1 MLVLILFLLLA
12 IFIACYVYRK
22 NILSLSTLKNRHV
35 LITGGSKGIGL
46 ELAKIAVQNAAHVTI
61 VARDKN
67 CLDAAK
73 NELEKFKSN
82 PNEQNI
88 LTYSLDV
95 CNANETIDSVI
106 RDAVNE
112 SGPIYLLACCAGNAI
127 AKTFSDSTNED
138 FHRMMNV
145 NYFGTVNIIKA
156 CLPSLK
162 NNQNGS
168 HILLFSSLAGIF
180 GLYGY
185 SAYAASKFA
194 LTGLAEVLDMELRPF
209 NINITVSFP
218 PDTDTPGYK
227 MEQID
232 KPHIT
237 KLISEEGG
245 IYSAGQVAKQCLYDT
260 ISKKFTSTVGI
271 SGFFL
276 INLCSGMMP
285 ARSWFQCLFQV
296 FTMGLLRLVGLQFL
310 YSCQKTIEK
319 NISLSDKKK

>member
-1 MLVLILFLLLA
+1 M
-12 IFIACYVYRK
+12 IAGYIYRK
-22 NILSLSTLKNRHV
+22 NAVSLKTLKNCHV

-46 ELAKIAVQNAAHVTI
+46 EIAKIAVQNEAHVTI

-67 CLDAAK
+67 YLDAAK
-73 NELEKFKSN
+73 NQLEKLSN
-82 PNEQNI
+82 NKQQNI

-95 CNANETIDSVI
+95 CDANEMIKNVV

-127 AKTFSDSTNED
+127 AKTFSDSTTED

-145 NYFGTVNIIKA
+145 NYFGTVNIIKV
-156 CLPSLK
+156 CLPFLK

-232 KPHIT
+232 KPYIT

-245 IYSAGQVAKQCLYDT
+245 IYSAARVAEQCLADT
-260 ISKKFTSTVGI
+260 LSKKFTSTVGM

-310 YSCQKTIEK
+310 HSCQKTIEK
-319 NISLSDKKK
+319 NISISDNNQNKLE